1 MRVTVTPKD
10 EERLVV
16 LMARERPRSA
26 VVGGGGGEGS
36 DGDSSG
42 SLEEISADDFKKE
55 SSGGGGGAGAGAG
68 TGGGVAA
75 AQRSRV
81 WMGYSMPRSYAPA
94 FHSFAWAQAV
104 QNKPLVPRAAADE
117 DEVEHVVDTS
127 DEEKE
132 EGEIEEGEAVQSSE
146 SPPRAQPETI
156 VLDSDVPEKPES
168 AAMDGVTIPA
178 GAEEEDMDFDQRV
191 GSILEE
197 LETISIEEA
206 EKSFEGACTRLRT
219 SFENLKPLFPETG
232 SPMPM
237 LDTLVQQA
245 FIAID
250 TITTVANSY
259 DMPKREQTK
268 NMLLKLLFHIK
279 NRYSYMLTPDQRNE
293 LDSRVRQLVFEDG
306 KDTANCPNAT
316 CGTNTSNVAATS
328 GQVLSERLPF
338 ESGAGNTFS
347 GTSMLK
353 VEIPSKNRMIS
364 PLLDL
369 HADYDENSLPS
380 PTRDSTPPFPV
391 PKPIGFGTFLMAP
404 DRPSIMER
412 VEPVKNS
419 SYPSLNDAL
428 KAVSSYQQKYGQKST
443 FASDDLPSPTPSGDG
458 DKSGDKGGDIF
469 GEVSSFPA
477 SNKIVLPVVN
487 QMPPSRPST
496 VSSSSDSF
504 AGGPPGYAK
513 QIENP
518 VSGSNHM
525 LKATAKSRDPRLRF
539 LNRDAGVVADANRR
553 LNFAEPN
560 PSKDRTMGVGVPINS
575 RKHKTVDEPLVDENM
590 LKRSRGGNGNPRD
603 VLTPAGRGGWAK
615 DGVNVSSYSSDGFQ
629 PNQNT
634 RLGNSTTGSHNVRT
648 DSTLVSNT
656 NNMTNSSG
664 INTGVVQAPQTNSSP
679 QTSSAP
685 SVSLPAMLK
694 DIAVNPTMLM
704 QWIQMEQQKMSAT
717 EPLQKVTASVGM
729 TSNETAGMV
738 LPLSCASKTTEA
750 APVPSV
756 RSQVPM
762 QTAAVHSQN
771 DAGVIR
777 MKPRDPRRIL
787 HSNIAQKNDT
797 VPPVGVEQ
805 AKINGTALPDS
816 QGSKDHLLNHEQQAE
831 QLQTSALPSQPVT
844 PSARQVTMN
853 ANPVSNSQLAATA
866 LMPHGSTQQTSSS
879 VNKADPRLTAGQN
892 ETNDDAVTSTGPL
905 TAPDAVLPAS
915 PWGDVDHLLDG
926 YDDQQKALIQKERAR
941 RIMEQ
946 QKMFAAQKLCL
957 VLDLDHTLLNSAK
970 FAEVEPIHEEI
981 LRKKE
986 EQDRERADRHLF
998 CFHHMGMWT
1007 KLRPGIWN
1015 FLEKAS
1021 KLYELHLYT
1030 MGNKIYATEMARVLD
1045 PTGTL
1050 FAGRVISRGD
1060 DGDTLDS
1067 DERVPKSKDLDGVLG
1082 MESAVVIIDDS
1093 VRVWPHNKHNLI
1105 VVERYTYFPCSRRQF
1120 GLPGPSLL
1128 EIDRDERP
1136 EDGTLASSLA
1146 VIERI
1151 HQNFFTHPNLNDAD
1165 VRSILASEQQRI
1177 LGGCRIVFS
1186 RIFPV
1191 GEANP
1196 HMHPLWQ
1203 TAEQFGAVC
1212 TNQID
1217 DRVTHVVAN
1226 SLGTDKVNWALSTGR
1241 FVVHPGWV
1249 EASALLYR
1257 RASELDFAVK

>member
-1 MRVTVTPKD
+1 
-10 EERLVV
+10 
-16 LMARERPRSA
+16 
-26 VVGGGGGEGS
+26 
-36 DGDSSG
+36 
-42 SLEEISADDFKKE
+42 
-55 SSGGGGGAGAGAG
+55 
-68 TGGGVAA
+68 
-75 AQRSRV
+75 
-81 WMGYSMPRSYAPA
+81 
-94 FHSFAWAQAV
+94 
-104 QNKPLVPRAAADE
+104 
-117 DEVEHVVDTS
+117 
-127 DEEKE
+127 
-132 EGEIEEGEAVQSSE
+132 
-146 SPPRAQPETI
+146 
-156 VLDSDVPEKPES
+156 
-168 AAMDGVTIPA
+168 
-178 GAEEEDMDFDQRV
+178 
-191 GSILEE
+191 
-197 LETISIEEA
+197 
-206 EKSFEGACTRLRT
+206 
-219 SFENLKPLFPETG
+219 
-232 SPMPM
+232 MPM
-237 LDTLVQQA
+237 LDALVQQA
-245 FIAID
+245 FVGID

-259 DMPKREQTK
+259 NMPKREQTK

-279 NRYSYMLTPDQRNE
+279 NRYSDMLTPDQQDE

-306 KDTANCPNAT
+306 KDNSNGPDAT
-316 CGTNTSNVAATS
+316 CGTNTTNVAAPS

-338 ESGAGNTFS
+338 ESGAGNIFS

-353 VEIPSKNRMIS
+353 VEIPAKNRMVS

-380 PTRDSTPPFPV
+380 PTRDNAPPFTV
-391 PKPIGFGTFLMAP
+391 PKPIGFGAFPMTP
-404 DRPSIMER
+404 DRPSFLER
-412 VEPVKNS
+412 VEPAKNS

-428 KAVSSYQQKYGQKST
+428 KAVSSYQQRYGQKST

-458 DKSGDKGGDIF
+458 DKSGDKWGDIF
-469 GEVSSFPA
+469 GEVSSFSA
-477 SNKIVLPVVN
+477 SNKIALPIVN

-496 VSSSSDSF
+496 VSNSSDSF
-504 AGGPPGYAK
+504 VGGPPGYAK
-513 QIENP
+513 QIENS
-518 VSGSNHM
+518 VSGSNNM

-539 LNRDAGVVADANRR
+539 LNRDPGGVADANRR
-553 LNFAEPN
+553 VNFVEPN
-560 PSKDRTMGVGVPINS
+560 PSKDRTMGGGVPINS
-575 RKHKTVDEPLVDENM
+575 RKHKAVDEPLVDENM
-590 LKRSRGGNGNPRD
+590 LKRSRGGIGNPRD
-603 VLTPAGRGGWAK
+603 MLAPTGRGGWAK
-615 DGVNVSSYSSDGFQ
+615 DVANISSYSSDGFQ

-634 RLGNSTTGSHNVRT
+634 RLGNNTTGSHNIKT
-648 DSTLVSNT
+648 DSTLSNI
-656 NNMTNSSG
+656 NNITNSSG
-664 INTGVVQAPQTNSSP
+664 TSTGIVQATQTNSAP
-679 QTSSAP
+679 QASSAP
-685 SVSLPAMLK
+685 AVSLPAMLK

-704 QWIQMEQQKMSAT
+704 QWIQMEQQKMSAS
-717 EPLQKVTASVGM
+717 EPQQKITASIGM
-729 TSNETAGMV
+729 TSNVTTGMV
-738 LPLSCASKTTEA
+738 LPHGNGPKTTEV

-756 RSQVPM
+756 KPQVPM
-762 QTAAVHSQN
+762 QTAPVHSQN

-787 HSNIAQKNDT
+787 HSNMAQKNDT

-805 AKINGTALPDS
+805 AKSNGTALPDS
-816 QGSKDHLLNHEQQAE
+816 QGSKDHLLNTEQQAG

-844 PSARQVTMN
+844 SSARPATMN

-866 LMPHGSTQQTSSS
+866 LMPPHGNTQQTSSS
-879 VNKADPRLTAGQN
+879 INKADPRLAAGQN
-892 ETNDDAVTSTGPL
+892 ESNDDAATSTGPV
-905 TAPDAVLPAS
+905 TASDAVLPAS

-946 QKMFAAQKLCL
+946 SKMFAARKLCL

-970 FAEVEPIHEEI
+970 FNEVEHIHEEI

-986 EQDRERADRHLF
+986 EQDRERAERHLF
-998 CFHHMGMWT
+998 RFLHMQMWT

-1030 MGNKIYATEMARVLD
+1030 MGNKVYATEMAKVLD

-1060 DGDTLDS
+1060 DGDTFDS